1 MAVSINFEKKLWN
14 KGFEGVIGLDEAGR
28 GPLAGPVVACA
39 VRVSPEFNWSK
50 FKPIFSSM
58 KDSKKL
64 SAKQR
69 EEFYKI
75 LTRHSGIKWGIGK
88 VSERIIDRINILGAT
103 KLGMERAI
111 NNLKSKSRN
120 SKIDFL
126 VLDGNFKI
134 ASDVLQ
140 QPVAGAD
147 GKIFSCMAAGI
158 IAKVSRDKMMLK
170 LHQRYPHY
178 GFDRH
183 KGYGTSYHYRMIKKY
198 GPCEIHR
205 KSFELTSG
213 GGGVYNNTVI

>member
-1 MAVSINFEKKLWN
+1 
-14 KGFEGVIGLDEAGR
+14 
-28 GPLAGPVVACA
+28 
-39 VRVSPEFNWSK
+39 
-50 FKPIFSSM
+50 M

-88 VSERIIDRINILGAT
+88 VSERIIDRINILEAT

-198 GPCEIHR
+198 GRSKIHR
-205 KSFELTSG
+205 QSFKG
-213 GGGVYNNTVI
+213 